1 MGLTKRKD
9 GWYVEFSVV
18 DDGKFIR
25 LGKGIPGA
33 KLRRWKACGTTKT
46 MAKQHAAKIHTEL
59 VMDGMKSER
68 ESSSMTFQALARIY
82 LDTHTVQKH
91 NTYPWKKAI
100 IEKRFLPFFGKLSL
114 NEVSPLKIEK
124 FRDQRLQ
131 DVGNGGTTLK
141 VATINR
147 NLALLKAIFS
157 LAIREGWLERNP
169 VSLIKLGKENN
180 VRDRVLEPE
189 EFDRLQTHSA
199 LHLQAIN
206 LCAYQ
211 TGMRSGEI
219 LTLTW
224 DRVDFQAGLIRL
236 RAEDTKTDDARL
248 IPLTRELTVLLK
260 NLYKVRYLD
269 EQKVFLVKGRS
280 IGSMKTAFKGACRRA
295 GIDGFN
301 FHDFRHTAVTNMR
314 RAGIDHLT
322 IMKITGHKTMAVF
335 KRYNSF
341 RVNDLKQA
349 ASQFNTY
356 LTLAHT
362 PQVTDSPNSL
372 ILKDAPVAQL
382 DRASAF

>member
-1 MGLTKRKD
+1 MGLTKRKKD
-9 GWYVEFSVV
+9 GWYVQFPVV
-18 DDGKFIR
+18 DDGKVLTLAR
-25 LGKGIPGA
+25 GVPGA
-33 KLRRWKACGTTKT
+33 KLKRWKTSTTNKT
-46 MAKQHAAKIHTEL
+46 MAKQQEAKIKTDL
-59 VMDGMKSER
+59 MMGRIKSER
-68 ESSSMTFQALARIY
+68 ESSSMTFQALARTY
-82 LDTHTVQKH
+82 LSSPTVQKH
-91 NTYPWKKAI
+91 TTYPWKKAI

-114 NEVSPLKIEK
+114 NEISPLKIEK
-124 FRDQRLQ
+124 FREQRLH
-131 DVGNGGTTLK
+131 DPGNGDTTLK
-141 VATINR
+141 TATINR

-157 LAIREGWLERNP
+157 LALREGWIERNP
-169 VSLIKLGKENN
+169 VSLIKLEKENN

-189 EFDRLQTHSA
+189 EFERLQNHSA

-224 DRVDFQAGLIRL
+224 DRVDFPAGLIHL

-260 NLYKVRYLD
+260 DLYKVRYLD

-280 IGSMKTAFKGACRRA
+280 IGSMKTAFNGACRRA
-295 GIDGFN
+295 GIEGFH

-349 ASQFNTY
+349 AFQFNTY
-356 LTLAHT
+356 LTLAHS
-362 PQVTDSPNSL
+362 PQETDSPNSL
-372 ILKDAPVAQL
+372 KNNACARSSVG
-382 DRASAF
+382 